1 MSYIRSAIFISK
13 KKKKKGKVQ
22 GYNTSEGRIFDG
34 YCEGTGKLIHSK
46 SPNS

>member
-34 YCEGTGKLIHSK
+34 YCEERIILYRVYK
-46 SPNS
+46 S